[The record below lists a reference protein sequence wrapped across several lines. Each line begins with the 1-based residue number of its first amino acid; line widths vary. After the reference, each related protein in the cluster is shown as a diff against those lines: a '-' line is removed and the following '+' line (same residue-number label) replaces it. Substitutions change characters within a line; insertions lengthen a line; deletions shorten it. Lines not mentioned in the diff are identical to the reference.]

1 MLFPVIIFKS
11 GKEKMLYLLLLVNI
25 LLMTAGQLF
34 FKQSAIYANLHPDL
48 DFFQKYLLNPWFY
61 GAVSF
66 FGVATITWVQ
76 VLTYLKLS
84 VAYPI
89 LSISYIL
96 VALGAFYFFGEKLS
110 LVNILGIFLIMCGVS
125 LVSIK

>member
-1 MLFPVIIFKS
+1 
-11 GKEKMLYLLLLVNI
+11 MLYLLLVINI
-25 LLMTAGQLF
+25 VLMTVGQLL
-34 FKQSAIYANLHPDL
+34 FKQSAVYVNLHPNL
-48 DFFQKYLLNPWFY
+48 NFIAKYLLNPWFY

-66 FGVATITWVQ
+66 FGIATITWVQ
-76 VLTYLKLS
+76 VLTRLKLS

-89 LSISYIL
+89 LSISYVII
-96 VALGAFYFFGEKLS
+96 ALGAYYFFGEKLS